1 MFLGLFDNS
10 LKKVGFEDVQ
20 SCITNKEKN
29 LLINT
34 LLINEQDC
42 LILNTVKYDMEENII
57 NDLVN
62 NYQFKDKIIII
73 YGKNSTDTT
82 VEKKYKQ
89 LTGIGFVNVY
99 IYAGGIFE
107 WMLLQDIYGKD
118 EFPTTSRILDIL
130 KFKSARS
137 LY

>member
-10 LKKVGFEDVQ
+10 IKKVGFEDVQ
-20 SCITNKEKN
+20 SCVKNKEKN

-42 LILNTVKYDMEENII
+42 LILNTIKHDMEENMI
-57 NDLVN
+57 NELVN
-62 NYQFKDKIIII
+62 SYQFKDKMIII
-73 YGKNSTDTT
+73 YGKNSTDAT

-89 LTGIGFVNVY
+89 LVNIGFVNVY
-99 IYAGGIFE
+99 IYSGGLFE

-118 EFPTTSRILDIL
+118 EFPTTSKILDIL
-130 KFKSARS
+130 KFKSQRF
-137 LY
+137 L